1 MDVWEEEKEAMGRT
15 VEIKEVEEGGH
26 RGEDVA
32 DADLAKKRK
41 WERKEKRWPNR
52 DEWGGWGIGS

>member
-1 MDVWEEEKEAMGRT
+1 MGRT
-15 VEIKEVEEGGH
+15 VGLKGAEGGSH

-41 WERKEKRWPNR
+41 WGKEKKRQPNR
-52 DEWGGWGIGS
+52 A